1 MAIVING
8 SGTVTGLAV
17 GGLPD
22 DSVDAGSLANSINSE
37 ITANTAKTGITSAQA
52 TAITAAL
59 PKAGGTVTG
68 NVIHNDNV
76 KALFG
81 AGADLEIYH
90 DGAHNRLQ
98 CPTGELKLRA
108 SAVRLGSVAGENG
121 INMVGDGAVEL
132 YHNNVK
138 KVETTATGVTVTGAI
153 AGATNLGKVLQV
165 KHSSTTSS
173 ASSTN
178 NTVTIQTITL
188 TKISST
194 SKLLIKGWAYLG
206 QKTTGASTDGA
217 NPTLTL
223 ENGSTEILK
232 FYHSDVPMW
241 YTSGTYN
248 GTYDTHY
255 YAGEVLYTI
264 GSGSITIN
272 LKLGSS
278 VDGVWVNRSAGAS
291 NGFGQTGITI
301 MEIEV

>member
-22 DSVDAGSLANSINSE
+22 GTVDTDTLANSINTS
-37 ITANTAKTGITSAQA
+37 IGAK
-52 TAITAAL
+52 L
-59 PKAGGTVTG
+59 PLAGGTMTG
-68 NVIHNDNV
+68 SLKHGDNV
-76 KALFG
+76 HTKFG
-81 AGADLEIYH
+81 TGDDLDIYH
-90 DGAHNRLQ
+90 DGTHSYIKDVG
-98 CPTGELKLRA
+98 TGDLRIMGTNLSLRSESTNEPYLNA
-108 SAVRLGSVAGENG
+108 TENG
-121 INMVGDGAVEL
+121 SVEL
-132 YHNNVK
+132 YHNNAK
-138 KVETTATGVTVTGAI
+138 KIETTATGVTVTGAI
-153 AGATNLGKVLQV
+153 GGATNLGKVLQV

-255 YAGEVLYTI
+255 YAGEILYTI